1 MALAFGIPNTQK
13 KKNLHHMLQ
22 ILKHL
27 AFIYSTVL
35 IIEQYNKMVDV
46 VKIVLLILINSSL
59 SLSVLSL
66 SLSLSLLMVVAVSF
80 WVVLWFDFGGCGL
93 ILEVVFMMAD
103 GG

>member
-1 MALAFGIPNTQK
+1 
-13 KKNLHHMLQ
+13 MLQ

-27 AFIYSTVL
+27 AFIYSTIL
-35 IIEQYNKMVDV
+35 IIEQYSKMADV

-59 SLSVLSL
+59 SLSLSL
-66 SLSLSLLMVVAVSF
+66 SLFMVVAMSF

-93 ILEVVFMMAD
+93 ILAIVFMMAS

>member
-1 MALAFGIPNTQK
+1 
-13 KKNLHHMLQ
+13 MLQ

-59 SLSVLSL
+59 SLSLSL
-66 SLSLSLLMVVAVSF
+66 SLSPYGCSGVF

-93 ILEVVFMMAD
+93 ILAVVFMMAD